1 MTNRV
6 YLFDELMHE
15 DVLLLWRYEF
25 LNKYGKEKE
34 PCYDKITGEYI
45 RQTTMESLRNITIK
59 REEELMGR
67 VKDWLIEMEED
78 AGHLSLTDWVA
89 IHGVGHQEIWDR
101 INSDS
106 DKYQLDLGFN
116 D

>member
-1 MTNRV
+1 
-6 YLFDELMHE
+6 
-15 DVLLLWRYEF
+15 
-25 LNKYGKEKE
+25 
-34 PCYDKITGEYI
+34 
-45 RQTTMESLRNITIK
+45 
-59 REEELMGR
+59 MGR

-101 INSDS
+101 MNSDS